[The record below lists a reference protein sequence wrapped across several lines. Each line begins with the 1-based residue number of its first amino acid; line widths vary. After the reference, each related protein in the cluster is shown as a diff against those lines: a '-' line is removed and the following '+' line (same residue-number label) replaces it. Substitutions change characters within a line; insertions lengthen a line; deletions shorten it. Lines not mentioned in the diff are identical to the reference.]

1 MPYKIRGEGMKDGKD
16 RNRQFPA
23 KINTTTIVK
32 LLILNLLS
40 EKSYYGNEI
49 IDKIE
54 QLIDY
59 KWKPS
64 PGMLYP
70 LLRSMEEDLLI
81 KGWWDEPDKKTKRH
95 YMITDMGKKNY
106 EILKRI
112 NKPLLEESLAIMDCT
127 IKAIYK

>member
-1 MPYKIRGEGMKDGKD
+1 MTTEY

-23 KINTTTIVK
+23 KLNTTTIVK
-32 LLILNLLS
+32 LLILKLLI
-40 EKSYYGNEI
+40 EKSCYGNEI

-54 QLIDY
+54 QLINY

-64 PGMLYP
+64 PGMIYP

-95 YMITDMGKKNY
+95 YMITDTGIKHY
-106 EILKRI
+106 ERLKYI
-112 NKPLLEESLAIMDCT
+112 NKPLLEESLSIIECT